1 MNNHGSLPPVFV
13 PFVAFMMV
21 IHINYFA
28 AEVPSNFRALLLL
41 RKMDIKY
48 ATHQHGVA
56 LHRAIK
62 SDAKARQKI
71 TLLFVITVKCFSV
84 AVWNKK

>member
-1 MNNHGSLPPVFV
+1 
-13 PFVAFMMV
+13 MMV

-28 AEVPSNFRALLLL
+28 AEVPSNVRTLLFL

-56 LHRAIK
+56 LHHAIK
-62 SDAKARQKI
+62 
-71 TLLFVITVKCFSV
+71 F
-84 AVWNKK
+84 